1 MWKIALSSLFLTF
14 AIALQGC
21 HASKGRQGSPMVC
34 ANDSSCSNGQLCVT
48 HYKYLQGQA
57 CTEDKFCIDVSTS
70 TCSCLSGYTCR
81 KKNCPSSPFECILA
95 EDQVSRCEGPNSF
108 VCPQNEY
115 CAYRFQ
121 DLYCYTCPCYDA
133 YNTTCVKDKCGAGS
147 LAIITSRSYTC
158 DGCAS
163 AVSVLTGI
171 REKRTG

>member
-14 AIALQGC
+14 AMELHGC

-34 ANDSSCSNGQLCVT
+34 ASDSSCSNGQLCVT
-48 HYKYLQGQA
+48 HYKYLQGET

-95 EDQVSRCEGPNSF
+95 EDQVSRCEGPNSL

-121 DLYCYTCPCYDA
+121 ELYCYTCPCYDA
-133 YNTTCVKDKCGAGS
+133 YNTTC
-147 LAIITSRSYTC
+147 
-158 DGCAS
+158 
-163 AVSVLTGI
+163 
-171 REKRTG
+171 E

>member
-1 MWKIALSSLFLTF
+1 MWKIAPSSLFLTF
-14 AIALQGC
+14 AIALHGC

-95 EDQVSRCEGPNSF
+95 EDQVESLWGP
-108 VCPQNEY
+108 VKP
-115 CAYRFQ
+115 AKRIRIV
-121 DLYCYTCPCYDA
+121 PVGRDA
-133 YNTTCVKDKCGAGS
+133 FLTSTSQVLRTVKNP
-147 LAIITSRSYTC
+147 AI
-158 DGCAS
+158 
-163 AVSVLTGI
+163 VSP
-171 REKRTG
+171 